1 MKIEEIS
8 QLIERFDRSKAVKLQ
23 IKTGDT
29 EVLLESAGAQVVL
42 PVQPAV
48 NPVAEYVS
56 AAMPVEQDAA
66 EKTAVAKN
74 AVEDVSGTPVKAPLV
89 GTFYCAP
96 SPEEKPFVEV
106 GQSVRKGDVVG
117 IIEAM
122 KLMNEIT
129 APVDGVIKC
138 IHAENGNMVE
148 YGEVLMVL
156 E

>member
-29 EVLLESAGAQVVL
+29 EVLLESAGAQV
-42 PVQPAV
+42 V

-129 APVDGVIKC
+129 APVDGVIRC